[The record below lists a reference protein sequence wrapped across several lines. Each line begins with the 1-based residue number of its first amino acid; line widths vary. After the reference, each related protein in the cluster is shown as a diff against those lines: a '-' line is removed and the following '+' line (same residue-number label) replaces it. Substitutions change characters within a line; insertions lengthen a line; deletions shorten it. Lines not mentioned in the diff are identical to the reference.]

1 MQENRKLEE
10 PEVRKIVK
18 QDLYCYS
25 TPGPRPL
32 PKALSGYT
40 ERTGNTFCAGR
51 TASNTAPN
59 IYSEFSG
66 DPPRTSSREQ
76 FEGGV
81 GCQR

>member
-10 PEVRKIVK
+10 PEVKKVVK

-32 PKALSGYT
+32 PEALSRYT
-40 ERTGNTFCAGR
+40 KRMGNACYAGR

-59 IYSEFSG
+59 IYSEISG
-66 DPPRTSSREQ
+66 DPPCISSGEQ
-76 FEGGV
+76 FGGGA